1 MGDWAFWLARWALAT
16 AGAAFLCYVLV
27 LVGLV
32 LVSHFLSPRRR
43 PAHLRPRRDER
54 RPGGPAGSSQW

>member
-27 LVGLV
+27 LVALV
-32 LVSHFLSPRRR
+32 LASQFFRPR
-43 PAHLRPRRDER
+43 AKHLRPHRAWRHPRGARTGDA
-54 RPGGPAGSSQW
+54 PQ